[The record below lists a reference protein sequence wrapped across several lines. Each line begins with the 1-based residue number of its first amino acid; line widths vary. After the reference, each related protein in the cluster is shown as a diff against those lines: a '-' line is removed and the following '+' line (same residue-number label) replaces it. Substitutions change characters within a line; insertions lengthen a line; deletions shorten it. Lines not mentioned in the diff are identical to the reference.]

1 VALVDQNKLDKYLDE
16 LIDKAELDIDKM
28 FSKRFNDISGQLGD
42 MYRKYS
48 TKGELTYSDLMK
60 YNRFQ
65 KEMLFI
71 SEQIHEDYKELLSF
85 VQVLME
91 NQYVENYF
99 KSAYLYE
106 FEAQKKLGYA
116 LLNQTVIDAAVT
128 NPIPQ
133 LTLPALMEWNRNDT
147 IRRISNEIAQG
158 LLSGEGYSNIAK
170 RVENAVGFS
179 SIKAKRVARTEA
191 HRAQVQG
198 RIDSANQASK
208 YVAMEKMW
216 DSTLDR
222 KTREWHQKLDGKVI
236 GKDENFK
243 TDKGIGP
250 APGMMNSASDDINCR
265 CTVLYLVN
273 GNKPSVRRERL
284 EDGKTAIIPYMN
296 YEDWESERLK
306 K

>member
-1 VALVDQNKLDKYLDE
+1 MDQNKLDKYLDE

-28 FSKRFNDISGQLGD
+28 FSKRFKAISGQLGD

-71 SEQIHEDYKELLSF
+71 SEQIQEDYKELLSF
-85 VQVLME
+85 VQMLME

-106 FEAQKKLGYA
+106 FEAQKKLGYT
-116 LLNQTVIDAAVT
+116 LLNQTVITAAVT

-158 LLSGEGYSNIAK
+158 LLAGEGYSNIAK
-170 RVENAVGFS
+170 RIENAVGFS
-179 SIKAKRVARTEA
+179 STKAKRVARTES
-191 HRAQVQG
+191 HRCQVKG
-198 RIDSANQASK
+198 RFDSAEQASK
-208 YVAMEKMW
+208 YVEMTKMW
-216 DSTLDR
+216 DSTLDSH
-222 KTREWHQKLDGKVI
+222 TRPAHRKLDGTVVS
-236 GKDENFK
+236 KDEDFVS
-243 TDKGIGP
+243 DAGGKGKGP
-250 APGMMNSASDDINCR
+250 GHMNNAGDDINDR
-265 CTVLYLVN
+265 CTVLFLVN